1 VFSERE
7 LHRLQAGPY
16 PSRAEAQG
24 AADQVR
30 HALKLVPMIVE
41 RR

>member
-1 VFSERE
+1 VFVDRD

-16 PSRAEAQG
+16 PSRGDASIAAERLRASLQ
-24 AADQVR
+24 
-30 HALKLVPMIVE
+30 LVPMIVE